1 MRVLVF
7 VPLLMLIGCKAPVT
21 MSPGHNCSEIYIDS
35 IFIQGEHI
43 CFAEEHL
50 CSYEN
55 DEWVMIVEQ

>member
-21 MSPGHNCSEIYIDS
+21 MSPGHNCI
-35 IFIQGEHI
+35 
-43 CFAEEHL
+43 AEEYL